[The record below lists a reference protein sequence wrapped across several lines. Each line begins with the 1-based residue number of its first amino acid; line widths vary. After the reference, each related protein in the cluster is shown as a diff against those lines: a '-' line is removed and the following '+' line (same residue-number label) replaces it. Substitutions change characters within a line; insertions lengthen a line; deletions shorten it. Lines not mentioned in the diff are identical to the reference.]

1 MLKNEEIEQQF
12 KAIDDVFYV
21 KVDGDGYHY
30 QITIV
35 SDIF

>member
-1 MLKNEEIEQQF
+1 MLKNEEIEQKF
-12 KAIDDVFYV
+12 KAIEDVFTL
-21 KVDGDGYHY
+21 KWRDGYHY